1 MILNVTAS
9 IIVEKS
15 KNTIFFNLDIENLD
29 IDTIKKS
36 ILERLKIDNNKYT
49 FLRDGI
55 LPEKDIKKNI
65 KYWVEL
71 IEKNNN

>member
-1 MILNVTAS
+1 MLLNVTAE

-15 KNTIFFNLDIENLD
+15 KKTIFFNLNLENLY

-36 ILERLKIDNNKYT
+36 ILERLKIDDNKYT
-49 FLRDGI
+49 FLMDGI
-55 LPEKDIKKNI
+55 LPEKDIKRNI

-71 IEKNNN
+71 VDKNNN

>member
-1 MILNVTAS
+1 MLLNVTAE

-15 KNTIFFNLDIENLD
+15 KKTIFFNLNLEKLD

-36 ILERLKIDNNKYT
+36 ILERLKIDDNKYT
-49 FLRDGI
+49 FLMDGI
-55 LPEKDIKKNI
+55 LPEKDIKRNI

-71 IEKNNN
+71 VDKNNN

>member
-1 MILNVTAS
+1 MLLNVTAE

-15 KNTIFFNLDIENLD
+15 KKTIFFNLNLENFD

-36 ILERLKIDNNKYT
+36 ILERLKIDDNKYT

-55 LPEKDIKKNI
+55 LPEKDIKRNI

-71 IEKNNN
+71 VDKNNN

>member
-1 MILNVTAS
+1 MLLNVTAE

-15 KNTIFFNLDIENLD
+15 KKTIFFNLNLENLD

-36 ILERLKIDNNKYT
+36 ILERLKIDDNKYT
-49 FLRDGI
+49 FLMDGI
-55 LPEKDIKKNI
+55 LPEKDIKRNI

-71 IEKNNN
+71 VDKNNN